1 MKQRDWT
8 RIQNQFRI
16 KLQESYI
23 RGLQKGTQTMA
34 ALIMNEIQSGATL
47 DRIYILCDK
56 EVKQEKSNV

>member
-8 RIQNQFRI
+8 RIQNQLRN

-34 ALIMNEIQSGATL
+34 ALIMDKIQQGTTL
-47 DRIYILCDK
+47 ADIHMLCER
-56 EVKQEKSNV
+56 EVKKEKPNV

>member
-34 ALIMNEIQSGATL
+34 ALIMDEIQSGTTL
-47 DRIYILCDK
+47 DRIYMLCDK
-56 EVKQEKSNV
+56 EVKREKPNV